1 MDDLFQMF
9 GELLGE
15 VAFGAAGEIASGCAY
30 RPATW
35 LAPGPEIHCVVPHP
49 LAHGEQLD
57 ESLQVLEESKHPGQW
72 P

>member
-15 VAFGAAGEIASGCAY
+15 VVFGVAGEIASGCEY

-35 LAPGPEIHCVVPHP
+35 LAPGLEIHSFVPHP
-49 LAHGEQLD
+49 SAHGEQLD
-57 ESLQVLEESKHPGQW
+57 ESL
-72 P
+72 